1 MVCTR
6 KFPEELTAHLTIWD
20 QLTWPKG
27 TLQNS
32 SNTSVTELS
41 LPVTFKSYPWR
52 WCGQCPLSIFLPMP
66 YCTLYL
72 VRTSF
77 MWHMWTALQSDVM
90 DGLASL
96 VQYVQ
101 SGTRWSQQM
110 WHSQS
115 THTTLSWMVH
125 NIKIHETSTWQV
137 NINAMLQNVDYL
149 DCSTLWWIWPSQT
162 QLARRSI
169 IIVLVC

>member
-6 KFPEELTAHLTIWD
+6 KFRENLTAHLTTMGSTD
-20 QLTWPKG
+20 LTNKRFRILPK
-27 TLQNS
+27 LLSQ
-32 SNTSVTELS
+32 S

-52 WCGQCPLSIFLPMP
+52 WCGQCPLSIFLPLP

-72 VRTSF
+72 VRTSC
-77 MWHMWTALQSDVM
+77 MWHMWTVLQSDVM

-137 NINAMLQNVDYL
+137 NFNAMLQNVDYL

-162 QLARRSI
+162 QLARRSVI
-169 IIVLVC
+169 FVLVC